1 MTLFA
6 LALVA
11 VGVGVAAWKMSRSP
25 GGGSISPALIQL
37 APLCLLALG
46 LQFVALSRAGGTE
59 RVALFMLSQGLLAL
73 FFVANVKCKPLRLIA
88 IGFLL
93 NLLPIVLNGGY
104 MPITSEAMSRLHPE
118 TSAAQWTTG
127 LVRPGSKDIVSAAAE
142 TPFWFLG
149 DVLVL
154 SRPFPL
160 PTAFSLGDIVILIG
174 FGWTVYHFTPPIGA
188 KHVAAY

>member
-11 VGVGVAAWKMSRSP
+11 VGVGAVAWKMIRSP
-25 GGGSISPALIQL
+25 GGGSIPTPLRL
-37 APLCLLALG
+37 APLALVAFGSQLA
-46 LQFVALSRAGGTE
+46 ALNWAEGIE
-59 RVALFMLSQGLLAL
+59 RVALFVLSQGLLVL
-73 FFVANVKCKPLRLIA
+73 FFVANFKRKPLRLIA

-93 NLLPIVLNGGY
+93 NLLPIAFNSGY
-104 MPITSEAMSRLHPE
+104 MPITPEAMSRLHPE
-118 TSAAQWTTG
+118 TSAAQWTAG

-149 DVLVL
+149 DVLVF

-174 FGWTVYHFTPPIGA
+174 FGWTVHHFTPHTGA